1 LIVGYKKVGKTTLI
15 EKLIPELSRRGYRV
29 GTIKHHHSD
38 VPVSF
43 DTAGTDSSRHRQAGA
58 IAVALASPTEIA
70 FFWNSET
77 SISLNQIVSRLGA
90 MDIVLVE
97 GFHQEARNKI
107 EVLETT
113 NEPLCKND
121 RHLLA
126 FVTSSPRS
134 TGVPAFAPSNI
145 KALVDLIEHQVLK
158 AE

>member
-15 EKLIPELSRRGYRV
+15 EKLLPELSRRGYRV

-97 GFHQEARNKI
+97 GFLKKRGTRSKSWRPR
-107 EVLETT
+107 T
-113 NEPLCKND
+113 NHCAKMI
-121 RHLLA
+121 A
-126 FVTSSPRS
+126 IFSPS
-134 TGVPAFAPSNI
+134 
-145 KALVDLIEHQVLK
+145 
-158 AE
+158 